1 MSTNALARVA
11 YREAG
16 RATVCEVLY
25 GPNVL
30 KHAVIDAEAGEGEV
44 VTFSGMPLPIDCRP
58 PAGRRRG
65 EQVGVVPDKLID
77 SHGVFAY
84 AGIAAERIALRNGRF
99 DPVDLE
105 AELLWTRWFGAARRG
120 REELSMPYESHSCAH
135 HRRGAASTAAV
146 AGRRVWHWNAG
157 VRLRALALAGAAP
170 SRPAPARAA
179 RPIGSRTA
187 VLWEVFFYS
196 PEYRMHLY

>member
-16 RATVCEVLY
+16 RATICEILY

-30 KHAVIDAEAGEGEV
+30 KHAIIDAEAGEGEV

-65 EQVGVVPDKLID
+65 EQVGVVPEKLID

-84 AGIAAERIALRNGRF
+84 AGIAAERIALQRGRF
-99 DPVDLE
+99 EGVDLA
-105 AELLWTRWFGAARRG
+105 AELSWERWMGAARRG
-120 REELSMPYESHSCAH
+120 REELARIAKLLGLERSAEEFYTEYCEEAQRLLEPVWSTTEELAEALLEKRQLMVH
-135 HRRGAASTAAV
+135 HV
-146 AGRRVWHWNAG
+146 D
-157 VRLRALALAGAAP
+157 RLVHGDDVLKRPLAP
-170 SRPAPARAA
+170 
-179 RPIGSRTA
+179 
-187 VLWEVFFYS
+187 V
-196 PEYRMHLY
+196 

>member
-16 RATVCEVLY
+16 RATICELLY

-30 KHAVIDAEAGEGEV
+30 KHAIIDADAEEGEV

-65 EQVGVVPDKLID
+65 EQVGVVPEKLID

-84 AGIAAERIALRNGRF
+84 AGIASERVALRRGRF
-99 DPVDLE
+99 DPVDLD
-105 AELLWTRWFGAARRG
+105 AELAWTRWFGAARRG
-120 REELSMPYESHSCAH
+120 REELARIAKLIGLERSSEAFYAEYCEEAERLLGPVWNTVEELAEALLDKRELMGH
-135 HRRGAASTAAV
+135 HV
-146 AGRRVWHWNAG
+146 D
-157 VRLRALALAGAAP
+157 RLVHGDEVLE
-170 SRPAPARAA
+170 RPPP
-179 RPIGSRTA
+179 PI
-187 VLWEVFFYS
+187 
-196 PEYRMHLY
+196 

>member
-16 RATVCEVLY
+16 RATICEILY

-58 PAGRRRG
+58 PPGRRRG
-65 EQVGVVPDKLID
+65 EQVGVVPEKLID

-84 AGIAAERIALRNGRF
+84 AGIAAERMALQRGRF
-99 DPVDLE
+99 DPIDLE
-105 AELLWTRWFGAARRG
+105 AELSWSRWMGAARRG
-120 REELSMPYESHSCAH
+120 REELARIAKLLGLE
-135 HRRGAASTAAV
+135 
-146 AGRRVWHWNAG
+146 
-157 VRLRALALAGAAP
+157 
-170 SRPAPARAA
+170 RPAEQFYIEYCEEAERLLQPVWSTTVELADALLEKRELMGHHVDRLVHGDEVLERPPA
-179 RPIGSRTA
+179 PI
-187 VLWEVFFYS
+187 
-196 PEYRMHLY
+196 

>member
-1 MSTNALARVA
+1 MNALARVA

-16 RATVCEVLY
+16 RATICEILY

-65 EQVGVVPDKLID
+65 EQVGVVPEKLID

-84 AGIAAERIALRNGRF
+84 AGIASERIALRRGRF
-99 DPVDLE
+99 VPIDLE
-105 AELLWTRWFGAARRG
+105 AELSWPRWMGAARRG
-120 REELSMPYESHSCAH
+120 REELARIAKLLGLE
-135 HRRGAASTAAV
+135 
-146 AGRRVWHWNAG
+146 
-157 VRLRALALAGAAP
+157 
-170 SRPAPARAA
+170 RPAEQFYVEYCEEAERLLEPVWNTTEELAEALLDKRELMGHHVDRLVHGDEVLERPVAPA
-179 RPIGSRTA
+179 
-187 VLWEVFFYS
+187 
-196 PEYRMHLY
+196 

>member
-1 MSTNALARVA
+1 MSTTALARVA

-16 RATVCEVLY
+16 RATICEILY

-30 KHAVIDAEAGEGEV
+30 KHAIIDADAGEGEV

-65 EQVGVVPDKLID
+65 EQVGVVPEKLID

-84 AGIAAERIALRNGRF
+84 AGIAAERVALRRGRF

-105 AELLWTRWFGAARRG
+105 AEMAWTRWLGAARRSRDELARIAKLIG
-120 REELSMPYESHSCAH
+120 LERPADQFFLEYCEEAERLLEPVWNTTEELAEALLDKRQLMGH
-135 HRRGAASTAAV
+135 HV
-146 AGRRVWHWNAG
+146 D
-157 VRLRALALAGAAP
+157 RLVHGDEVLE
-170 SRPAPARAA
+170 RPTP
-179 RPIGSRTA
+179 PI
-187 VLWEVFFYS
+187 
-196 PEYRMHLY
+196 

>member
-1 MSTNALARVA
+1 MTTKALARVA

-16 RATVCEVLY
+16 RATICEILY

-65 EQVGVVPDKLID
+65 EQVGVVPEKLID

-84 AGIAAERIALRNGRF
+84 AGIAAERIALRRGRF
-99 DPVDLE
+99 DPTDLE
-105 AELLWTRWFGAARRG
+105 SELAWTRWLGAARRG
-120 REELSMPYESHSCAH
+120 REELARIAKLLGLERPAEQFYAEYCEEAERLLEPVWNTTEELAEALLEKRELKGH
-135 HRRGAASTAAV
+135 HV
-146 AGRRVWHWNAG
+146 D
-157 VRLRALALAGAAP
+157 RLVHGDEVLE
-170 SRPAPARAA
+170 RPAP
-179 RPIGSRTA
+179 PI
-187 VLWEVFFYS
+187 
-196 PEYRMHLY
+196 